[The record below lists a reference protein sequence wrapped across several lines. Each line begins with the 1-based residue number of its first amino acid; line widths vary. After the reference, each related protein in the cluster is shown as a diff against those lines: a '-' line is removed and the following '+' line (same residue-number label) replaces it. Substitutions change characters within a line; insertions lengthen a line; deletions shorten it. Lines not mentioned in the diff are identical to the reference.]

1 MVLGNLLAGA
11 AGGATVTVVIQ
22 AIDKVSPVLGS
33 INKNMLLAGGALTA
47 LGIAGAGAIGSIV
60 KIGAEFEQTTIA
72 FTTMLGS
79 EEKAQKLLKELADF
93 ATKTP
98 FTIPGIEQNAK
109 QLLAMGIETDS
120 LLPTL
125 KSLGDVS
132 AGLSVP
138 LERLA
143 LNFGQVKSQGK
154 LTGRELRDFTIAGVP
169 LIAELAKNLGVAE
182 SAISGMVSAGDIGF
196 AEVEKAFQ
204 TMSGEGG
211 KFFNLMDAQSKTF
224 SGQVS
229 NIQDSFIKIARIMS
243 EEFLPIAKKVA
254 EGLAKVVA
262 FFEKHPTLLKFTA
275 IALGVATTLTLIVGP
290 LLIFAAILP
299 AISVGLGLMAA
310 GLTAV
315 SIAGLPVW
323 AVLLL
328 IVGIIAAVIA
338 IGVLL
343 WKNWD
348 VIIFKAKQLGVGLK
362 NVFIGI
368 HNVVIKVWNSLINF
382 IEGRL
387 QGIINN
393 INIVIK
399 GLRKIPGFG
408 NLSTISNINLSR
420 FQGQEMSFASQPT
433 RPVVI
438 NIEGN
443 VTGTDP
449 QEMAEAFQDQLNNQ
463 ISLG

>member
-408 NLSTISNINLSR
+408 SLSTISNINLSR
-420 FQGQEMSFASQPT
+420 FKGSELAFASQPT